1 VMVAERRPKLLRFG
15 VFELDLEGEQLTRA
29 GRIVRLQPQP
39 FKLLCL
45 LANRPGQL
53 VTREDIRAS
62 LWSDDTFV
70 DVDQGVNYAIR
81 QIRDGLGEDAEHP
94 VYIMTVPR
102 RGYRFIAPVVPVLDE
117 APALHFESPSQ
128 QLSKLMWANIFE
140 MRSSEKRRDAETAR
154 LKRGLTIAAVVAT
167 AAVLLVIV
175 LLLR

>member
-1 VMVAERRPKLLRFG
+1 MVAERKPKILRFG
-15 VFELDLEGEQLTRA
+15 AFELDLEAEQLTRA

-53 VTREDIRAS
+53 VTRDEIRGS

-81 QIRDGLGEDAEHP
+81 QIRDGLGEEAEHP

-102 RGYRFIAPVVPVLDE
+102 RGYRFIAPVIPVVDE
-117 APALHFESPSQ
+117 APAPHFESPSQ

-140 MRSSEKRRDAETAR
+140 MRASEKRRDAETAR
-154 LKRGLTIAAVVAT
+154 LKRGLIVAILAAAG
-167 AAVLLVIV
+167 AVILAVILLF
-175 LLLR
+175 R